1 MLMETRWAP
10 QESQATSDE
19 ADIGVADFSELM
31 ARIYQGPLETP
42 PWAGALELV
51 RRWLQ
56 ANYVTLILR
65 AAASDRRAPL
75 SVHASEFGPV
85 VPGDGEASY
94 NNYYYSLDPFV
105 GLPADRVVTVDDV
118 FGDTGWLSSE
128 LYKQFL
134 KPQDV
139 RYILGADLRT
149 ASGVECRFRVCRNH
163 ASKQFSARDKAIC
176 ALLLPHLK
184 RAVELHSRLD
194 TAEVERSIYANAI
207 NRMQIGTITLDEN
220 GTIIDLNSV
229 ADEILK
235 QNNGLTIARG
245 TIEATD
251 AQENRTLKRLI
262 RHAVMGH
269 HGTAAATV
277 EAMPITRSFDKPRLG
292 LLVRT
297 VLLSDWSEDNKRRPA
312 VTLFLRDPDRKPQGA
327 QEIIRKLFDL
337 TPAETSLAL
346 LLTNGLTLEEAAEE
360 SGISKNTARTHLRAI
375 FSKTGATRQATLVR
389 ILLGSVVPLG

>member
-1 MLMETRWAP
+1 METRWTSP
-10 QESQATSDE
+10 ESESTSEE
-19 ADIGVADFSELM
+19 AGIGIAEFSELM
-31 ARIYQGPLETP
+31 AHIYQGPMETP
-42 PWAGALELV
+42 PWAGVLELI
-51 RRWLQ
+51 RRRMG

-65 AAASDRRAPL
+65 AAASDRRTPL
-75 SVHASEFGPV
+75 LVHASEYGPAL
-85 VPGDGEASY
+85 PGDGEASY

-118 FGDTGWLSSE
+118 FGNTGWLSSE

-134 KPQDV
+134 QPQDV

-163 ASKQFSARDKAIC
+163 ASKQFSARDKAFC
-176 ALLLPHLK
+176 GLLLPHLK

-194 TAEVERSIYANAI
+194 TAEVERSICANAI
-207 NRMQIGTITLDEN
+207 DHLQVGMITLDEN
-220 GTIIDLNSV
+220 GAIIDINGV

-235 QNNGLTIARG
+235 QGNGLSISRG
-245 TIEATD
+245 TIEASD

-269 HGTAAATV
+269 HGTAAAIV
-277 EAMPITRSFDKPRLG
+277 EAMPITRSHDKPRLG

-297 VLLSDWSEDNKRRPA
+297 ILLSDWSEDNKRRPA
-312 VTLFLRDPDRKPQGA
+312 VALFLRDPDRKPEGA
-327 QEIIRKLFDL
+327 QETIRKLYDL

-346 LLTNGLTLEEAAEE
+346 LLTNGMTLEEAAEE
-360 SGISKNTARTHLRAI
+360 QGISKNTARTHLRAI
-375 FSKTGATRQATLVR
+375 FSKTGVTRQATLVR
-389 ILLGSVVPLG
+389 ILLGSVVPFG

>member
-1 MLMETRWAP
+1 M
-10 QESQATSDE
+10 
-19 ADIGVADFSELM
+19 
-31 ARIYQGPLETP
+31 
-42 PWAGALELV
+42 
-51 RRWLQ
+51 
-56 ANYVTLILR
+56 
-65 AAASDRRAPL
+65 
-75 SVHASEFGPV
+75 
-85 VPGDGEASY
+85 
-94 NNYYYSLDPFV
+94 
-105 GLPADRVVTVDDV
+105 
-118 FGDTGWLSSE
+118 
-128 LYKQFL
+128 
-134 KPQDV
+134 
-139 RYILGADLRT
+139 
-149 ASGVECRFRVCRNH
+149 
-163 ASKQFSARDKAIC
+163 
-176 ALLLPHLK
+176 
-184 RAVELHSRLD
+184 ELHSRLD

-375 FSKTGATRQATLVR
+375 FSKTGVTRQATLVR

>member
-1 MLMETRWAP
+1 METKRAP
-10 QESQATSDE
+10 QESQTIGDE
-19 ADIGVADFSELM
+19 AGIGIADFSELM
-31 ARIYQGPLETP
+31 TRIYQGPLEAT
-42 PWAGALELV
+42 PWAGALELI
-51 RRWLQ
+51 RGWLQ

-65 AAASDRRAPL
+65 AAACDRRAPL
-75 SVHASEFGPV
+75 SVHASELGPI
-85 VPGDGEASY
+85 VPGEASY
-94 NNYYYSLDPFV
+94 NSYYYSLDPFV

-134 KPQDV
+134 QPQDV

-149 ASGVECRFRVCRNH
+149 PSGVECRFRVCRNH

-194 TAEVERSIYANAI
+194 TVEVERSIYANAI

-220 GTIIDLNSV
+220 GAIIDMNSV

-235 QNNGLTIARG
+235 QHNGLTIARG
-245 TIEATD
+245 AIEATD
-251 AQENRTLKRLI
+251 AQENRTLQRLI
-262 RHAVMGH
+262 RHAVLGH
-269 HGTAAATV
+269 HGTAAAIV

-297 VLLSDWSEDNKRRPA
+297 VLLSDWSEDNKRQVA
-312 VTLFLRDPDRKPQGA
+312 VTLFLRDPDRKPQGV

-375 FSKTGATRQATLVR
+375 FSKTGVTRQATLVR

>member
-1 MLMETRWAP
+1 METKRAP
-10 QESQATSDE
+10 QESQPIDDQAG
-19 ADIGVADFSELM
+19 IGIADFSELM
-31 ARIYQGPLETP
+31 TRIYQGPLETT
-42 PWAGALELV
+42 PWAGALELI
-51 RRWLQ
+51 RGWLQ

-65 AAASDRRAPL
+65 AAACDRRAPL
-75 SVHASEFGPV
+75 SVHASELGPI
-85 VPGDGEASY
+85 VPGEASY
-94 NNYYYSLDPFV
+94 NSYYYSLDPFV

-149 ASGVECRFRVCRNH
+149 PSGVECRFRVCRNH

-194 TAEVERSIYANAI
+194 TVEVERSIYANAI

-220 GTIIDLNSV
+220 GAIIDMNSV
-229 ADEILK
+229 AHEIVK
-235 QNNGLTIARG
+235 QHNGLTLARG

-251 AQENRTLKRLI
+251 AQENRTLQRLI
-262 RHAVMGH
+262 RHAVLGH
-269 HGTAAATV
+269 HGTAAAIV

-297 VLLSDWSEDNKRRPA
+297 VLLSEWSEDNKRQVA
-312 VTLFLRDPDRKPQGA
+312 VTLFLRDPDRKPQGV

-346 LLTNGLTLEEAAEE
+346 LLTNGLTLEEAADA

-375 FSKTGATRQATLVR
+375 FSKTGVTRQATLVR

>member
-1 MLMETRWAP
+1 METKRAP
-10 QESQATSDE
+10 QESQTIGDE
-19 ADIGVADFSELM
+19 AGIGIADFSELM
-31 ARIYQGPLETP
+31 TRIYQGPLEAT
-42 PWAGALELV
+42 PWAGALELI
-51 RRWLQ
+51 RGWLQ

-65 AAASDRRAPL
+65 AAACDRRAPL
-75 SVHASEFGPV
+75 SVHASELGPI
-85 VPGDGEASY
+85 VPGEASY
-94 NNYYYSLDPFV
+94 NSYYYSLDPFV

-134 KPQDV
+134 QPQDV

-149 ASGVECRFRVCRNH
+149 PSGVECRFRVCRNH

-194 TAEVERSIYANAI
+194 TVEVERSIYANAI

-220 GTIIDLNSV
+220 GAIIDMNSV

-235 QNNGLTIARG
+235 QHNGLTIARG
-245 TIEATD
+245 AIEATD
-251 AQENRTLKRLI
+251 AQENRTLQRLI
-262 RHAVMGH
+262 RHAVLGH
-269 HGTAAATV
+269 HGTAAALV

-297 VLLSDWSEDNKRRPA
+297 VLLSDWSEDNKRQVA
-312 VTLFLRDPDRKPQGA
+312 VTLFLRDPDRKPQGV

-375 FSKTGATRQATLVR
+375 FSKTGVTRQATLVR

>member
-1 MLMETRWAP
+1 METRWAS
-10 QESQATSDE
+10 QESQSLSVEAGIGFDE
-19 ADIGVADFSELM
+19 FSELM
-31 ARIYQGPLETP
+31 ARIYDGPLEAT
-42 PWAGALELV
+42 PWAGALELI
-51 RRWLQ
+51 RRMLE

-75 SVHASEFGPV
+75 SVHASEYGPV
-85 VPGDGEASY
+85 VPDEASY

-134 KPQDV
+134 KPSDV
-139 RYILGADLRT
+139 RYMLGADLRT
-149 ASGVECRFRVCRNH
+149 TSGVECRFRVCRNH
-163 ASKQFSARDKAIC
+163 SAKQFSARDKAIC
-176 ALLLPHLK
+176 GLLLPHLE

-194 TAEVERSIYANAI
+194 TAEVERSIYAHAV
-207 NRMQIGTITLDEN
+207 NRIQVGIVTLDEN
-220 GTIIDLNSV
+220 GAIIDMNGV
-229 ADEILK
+229 AEQILK
-235 QNNGLTIARG
+235 QGNGLCIARG

-269 HGTAAATV
+269 HGTAAALV
-277 EAMPITRSFDKPRLG
+277 EAMPITRRHDKPRLG

-297 VLLSDWSEDNKRRPA
+297 VLLSDWSEDNRRRLA
-312 VTLFLRDPDRKPQGA
+312 VALLLRDPDNKPLGA
-327 QEIIRKLFDL
+327 HDIIRKLYDL

-360 SGISKNTARTHLRAI
+360 SRISKNTARTHLRAI
-375 FSKTGATRQATLVR
+375 FSKTGVTRQAMLIR
-389 ILLGSVVPLG
+389 ILLGSVVPMG

>member
-1 MLMETRWAP
+1 METRWAP
-10 QESQATSDE
+10 QESQSTMEE
-19 ADIGVADFSELM
+19 AGLSVAEFSELM

-51 RRWLQ
+51 RRWLD

-94 NNYYYSLDPFV
+94 NSYYYSLDPFI
-105 GLPADRVVTVDDV
+105 GLPADRVVTADEV
-118 FGDTGWLSSE
+118 FGETGWLSSE
-128 LYKQFL
+128 FYKQFL
-134 KPQDV
+134 KPSDV
-139 RYILGADLRT
+139 RHILGADLRT
-149 ASGVECRFRVCRNH
+149 PSGVECRFRVCRKH
-163 ASKQFSARDKAIC
+163 ASKPFSARDKAIC
-176 ALLLPHLK
+176 GLLLPHLK

-194 TAEVERSIYANAI
+194 TAEVERSIYANAV
-207 NRMQIGTITLDEN
+207 NRMQVGMITLDEK
-220 GTIIDLNSV
+220 GAIIDMNGV

-235 QNNGLTIARG
+235 QGNGLCAARG

-251 AQENRTLKRLI
+251 AQENRTLQRLI

-269 HGTAAATV
+269 HGTASAIV
-277 EAMPITRSFDKPRLG
+277 EAMPVTRNFDKPRLG

-297 VLLSDWSEDNKRRPA
+297 ILMSDWSEDNKRRPA
-312 VTLFLRDPDRKPQGA
+312 VALLVRDPDRKPQGA

-346 LLTNGLTLEEAAEE
+346 LLTNGMTLEEAAEE

-375 FSKTGATRQATLVR
+375 FSKTGVTRQATLVR

>member
-1 MLMETRWAP
+1 M
-10 QESQATSDE
+10 
-19 ADIGVADFSELM
+19 
-31 ARIYQGPLETP
+31 
-42 PWAGALELV
+42 
-51 RRWLQ
+51 
-56 ANYVTLILR
+56 
-65 AAASDRRAPL
+65 
-75 SVHASEFGPV
+75 

-105 GLPADRVVTVDDV
+105 LPADRVVTVDDV

-149 ASGVECRFRVCRNH
+149 ASASSAASACRNH

-312 VTLFLRDPDRKPQGA
+312 VTCSCATPTASRRRA
-327 QEIIRKLFDL
+327 EIIRKLFDL

-375 FSKTGATRQATLVR
+375 FSKTGVTRRRRSCGFCSGVSCRSGKRPSRSIHRNRPHSSGDTSTSVNASR
-389 ILLGSVVPLG
+389 IAR

>member
-1 MLMETRWAP
+1 MGP
-10 QESQATSDE
+10 QSQATSDE

-128 LYKQFL
+128 AVQAVPEAAGRALYPRRRPAHGVGRRVPL
-134 KPQDV
+134 PRVPQPCV
-139 RYILGADLRT
+139 EAVFRARQGDLRAAAAAPET
-149 ASGVECRFRVCRNH
+149 RGGIAF
-163 ASKQFSARDKAIC
+163 AARYG
-176 ALLLPHLK
+176 
-184 RAVELHSRLD
+184 RGR
-194 TAEVERSIYANAI
+194 
-207 NRMQIGTITLDEN
+207 TLDLCECDQPDADRHDHARRN

-375 FSKTGATRQATLVR
+375 FSKTGVTRQATLVR

>member
-1 MLMETRWAP
+1 METRWVP

-19 ADIGVADFSELM
+19 AGLGVAEFSELM
-31 ARIYQGPLETP
+31 ARIYQGPMEAP

-51 RRWLQ
+51 RRWLG

-75 SVHASEFGPV
+75 SVHASEHGPV

-94 NNYYYSLDPFV
+94 NNYYYSLDPFI
-105 GLPADRVVTVDDV
+105 GLPADRVVTADEV
-118 FGDTGWLSSE
+118 FGETGWLSSE
-128 LYKQFL
+128 FYKQFL
-134 KPQDV
+134 LPSDV
-139 RYILGADLRT
+139 RHILGADLRT
-149 ASGVECRFRVCRNH
+149 PSGVECRFRVCRGH
-163 ASKQFSARDKAIC
+163 AAKPFSARDKAIC
-176 ALLLPHLK
+176 GLLLPHLK

-194 TAEVERSIYANAI
+194 SAEVERSIYANAV
-207 NRMQIGTITLDEN
+207 NRMQVGMITLDEKGAVIDMN
-220 GTIIDLNSV
+220 GV

-235 QNNGLTIARG
+235 QGNGLCLARG

-251 AQENRTLKRLI
+251 AQENRALQRLI

-269 HGTAAATV
+269 HGTATAIV
-277 EAMPITRSFDKPRLG
+277 EAMPVTRSYDKPRLG

-297 VLLSDWSEDNKRRPA
+297 ILLSDWSEDNKRRPA
-312 VTLFLRDPDRKPQGA
+312 VALLLRDPDRKPQGA

-375 FSKTGATRQATLVR
+375 FSKTGVTRQATLVR